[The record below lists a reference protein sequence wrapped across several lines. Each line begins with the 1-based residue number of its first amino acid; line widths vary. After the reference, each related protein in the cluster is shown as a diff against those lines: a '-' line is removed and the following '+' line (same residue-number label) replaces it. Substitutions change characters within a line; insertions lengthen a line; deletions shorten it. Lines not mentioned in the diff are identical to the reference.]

1 MPQEIIFTEDEQD
14 CLQELMNVAYGS
26 ATAAIA
32 DIIDAFAT
40 LSIPVIEIIDTKDL
54 KQHLINDLN
63 MQTPHFISTQ
73 LLNGDLS
80 GENIFLIDK
89 NSAISLAREFDLE
102 EEEME
107 DEELEDVILEITNIL
122 SSSIISSLIEEM
134 DTHATFSPP
143 TIDSIKSISE
153 LDDEFATE
161 YSKVIIISTKLTFEE
176 KNIHGTLLMF
186 TTDKSVTF
194 IKTVINRILE
204 EF

>member
-1 MPQEIIFTEDEQD
+1 VPQEIIFTEDEQD

-54 KQHLINDLN
+54 KQHLMDDLN

-89 NSAISLAREFDLE
+89 DSAKSLAHEFDLT

-107 DEELEDVILEITNIL
+107 DEDLQDVILEITNIL
-122 SSSIISSLIEEM
+122 SSSIVSSLIEEM

-143 TIDSIKSISE
+143 TIESINCVNE
-153 LDDEFATE
+153 LDDGFITE

-176 KNIHGTLLMF
+176 KNIHGTLLML
-186 TTDKSVTF
+186 TTDKSILF
-194 IKTVINRILE
+194 IKNVIDKILE
-204 EF
+204 DF